1 MNIIV
6 KLLKKF
12 FLEEMTNTS
21 LLILFSFLINIFQTN
36 GISYVTAKIIFFIQK
51 NDSDMVYSFF
61 KLFIIISSMY
71 ILLFNFYKYFQNKLL
86 TKLRQ
91 WIKRQFI
98 NMLLL
103 LNNENYSDINFN
115 RLSSPINRVS
125 SVCFMVF
132 TDVISYLL
140 PNISFLL
147 ILVLYF
153 LSKDVK
159 LGTIFV
165 LGNILLFGY
174 LYFTWDKMRD
184 ANEKYENDVSNNE
197 TYMLEILNNMDKIIY
212 RGQTNDEIEA
222 FNEKSQT
229 AVNSAF
235 DFYSSTNNNSIV
247 MNIIL
252 HLVIF
257 ACVGYMISMY
267 FNKNLTLTM
276 FITLYTILLLYRDKI
291 IGVIQQIPDFIEFI
305 GRSESVLK
313 HFKQLDDGF
322 TDINDIYNKEY
333 KDVILE
339 FDRIRLSNISFRYGS
354 SDVNV
359 LTDFNLELKLDNKI
373 IGITGLSGN
382 GKSTFAKMLL
392 KMYKPLTGD
401 IYIDDT
407 NIKDVDANY
416 IRKNITYVNQNSKLF
431 DRIIVENMMY
441 GCIDTDMC
449 KSHLDEIMK
458 YDKIKNLYRNLDITS
473 KNAGPLGENL
483 SGGQRQI
490 VNVIGGLINPS
501 KILILDEPTNALDSE
516 LKKELL
522 DIIRDFKKHKKC
534 ILIISHDSACN
545 ELFDEVVEV

>member
-392 KMYKPLTGD
+392 K
-401 IYIDDT
+401 
-407 NIKDVDANY
+407 
-416 IRKNITYVNQNSKLF
+416 
-431 DRIIVENMMY
+431 
-441 GCIDTDMC
+441 
-449 KSHLDEIMK
+449 
-458 YDKIKNLYRNLDITS
+458 
-473 KNAGPLGENL
+473 
-483 SGGQRQI
+483 
-490 VNVIGGLINPS
+490 IG
-501 KILILDEPTNALDSE
+501 
-516 LKKELL
+516 
-522 DIIRDFKKHKKC
+522 
-534 ILIISHDSACN
+534 
-545 ELFDEVVEV
+545 

>member
-12 FLEEMTNTS
+12 FLEEMTNTT

-132 TDVISYLL
+132 TDIISYLL

-147 ILVLYF
+147 ILILYF

-184 ANEKYENDVSNNE
+184 ANEKYENDVSDNE
-197 TYMLEILNNMDKIIY
+197 TYMLEILNNIDKIIY

-257 ACVGYMISMY
+257 ACVGYMINMY

-416 IRKNITYVNQNSKLF
+416 IRKNITFVNQNSKLF